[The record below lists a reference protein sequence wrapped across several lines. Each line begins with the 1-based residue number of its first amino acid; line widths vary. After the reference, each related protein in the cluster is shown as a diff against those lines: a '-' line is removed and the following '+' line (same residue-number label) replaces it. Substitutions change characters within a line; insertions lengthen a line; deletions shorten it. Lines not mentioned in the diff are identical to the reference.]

1 MLENYYER
9 KLCKRVKALGAAC
22 LKFVSPGFTG
32 VPDRIILM
40 PGGRVAFVEMK
51 RPGEKERARQVYV
64 QGILRSL
71 GFKVF
76 SAVDSDAKIDEVIDW
91 CKEVMKGEGHSGL

>member
-1 MLENYYER
+1 MLESGYER
-9 KLCKRVKALGAAC
+9 KLRRRVKALGAIC
-22 LKFVSPGFTG
+22 LKFVSPGYTG

-51 RPGEKERARQVYV
+51 CPGEKERARQNYV

-71 GFKVF
+71 GFEVF
-76 SAVDSDAKIDEVIDW
+76 SAVDSDAKIEEVIER
-91 CKEVMKGEGHSGL
+91 CKEVMKGEGL